1 MEYLTAIINETLR
14 MSMSVTNAVPRVA
27 AQDTYIDGVF
37 IPKGTTI
44 AINLYEAHHNPRVW
58 NDPEAFR
65 PERFEPGDEYDKL
78 KTQGDGTAF
87 IAFGIGPRLCVGQN
101 LALAELRVFLAMLRR
116 FIHPGIL
123 CISIDI
129 VQVRRYE
136 WSLSKDS
143 IHEDG
148 IVVEGMGFCTP
159 VKLDLQFTSRH

>member
-58 NDPEAFR
+58 NDPGAFR

-116 FIHPGIL
+116 
-123 CISIDI
+123 SYT
-129 VQVRRYE
+129 QVRRYE
-136 WSLSKDS
+136 WSLTKDS

>member
-1 MEYLTAIINETLR
+1 MDYLTAIINETLR

-78 KTQGDGTAF
+78 KAQGDGTAF

-101 LALAELRVFLAMLRR
+101 LALAELRVFLAMLRKFNTR
-116 FIHPGIL
+116 DFR
-123 CISIDI
+123 ISIDI

-136 WSLSKDS
+136 WSLTKDS
-143 IHEDG
+143 IHKDG

-159 VKLDLQFTSRH
+159 VKLDLEFISRH